1 MPFSL
6 SLSQALAAATLL
18 ISLGTAQQCYYPD
31 GSPSTDTPCSTN
43 GDSSCCSSSSFCMDN
58 GLCFGG
64 GIVSRGSCTD
74 KTWGSSACTGYCKT
88 DSPSGSI
95 ALTPCSD
102 DGGSSSFVCGLN
114 ASACDSSTG
123 VFTMSG
129 GGSFVLRPAQVRAL
143 IEPVLN
149 SSTAA
154 SSASQTTVT
163 SCPSSEPSKPQGMY
177 SAAQMA
183 GLGCGLG
190 LPLLF
195 AICAAVFLFLREK
208 GWRRDS
214 IIEPDSYNFRPPP
227 PITIQHSPFR
237 SAPVSRDGSDVGS
250 MQTMTTNG
258 QEHLHSFLDRY
269 HPMNE
274 KTGKVPV
281 HRVELDGSP
290 VSMDRRREMGER
302 ATIQEGNRF

>member
-1 MPFSL
+1 MPFTL
-6 SLSQALAAATLL
+6 SFSRALATATLL
-18 ISLGTAQQCYYPD
+18 ISLSSAQQCYYPD

-43 GDSSCCSSSSFCMDN
+43 GDSACCSSSSFCMDN

-74 KTWGSSACTGYCKT
+74 KTWGSEACTGYCKT

-95 ALTPCSD
+95 ALTPCAD
-102 DGGSSSFVCGLN
+102 NGGSSSFVCGFN
-114 ASACDSSTG
+114 ATACDSNTG

-129 GGSFVLRPAQVRAL
+129 GGSFVLRPAQVQAL

-154 SSASQTTVT
+154 SASQTTVT
-163 SCPSSEPSKPQGMY
+163 SCPSNSPKPEGTY
-177 SAAQMA
+177 TAAQMA

-195 AICAAVFLFLREK
+195 AICAAGFLFLREK

-227 PITIQHSPFR
+227 PIHIQHPTFG
-237 SAPVSRDGSDVGS
+237 SAPVSRDGSEVGS

-258 QEHLHSFLDRY
+258 GPEHLHSFLDRY
-269 HPMNE
+269 QAMNE
-274 KTGKVPV
+274 KTGRVPV

-290 VSMDRRREMGER
+290 VSFDRRREMGER